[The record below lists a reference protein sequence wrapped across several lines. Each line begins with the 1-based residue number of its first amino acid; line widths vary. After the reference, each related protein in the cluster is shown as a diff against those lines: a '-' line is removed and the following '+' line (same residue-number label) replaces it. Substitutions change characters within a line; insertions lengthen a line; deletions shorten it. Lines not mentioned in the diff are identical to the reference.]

1 MCTSQSLLAEVGF
14 ASNLHLAALP
24 CVQACQTLHP
34 RNWASS
40 QEYDAELGGR
50 GCGRVVI
57 PKVQQHLYVFMH
69 KYVQELQKSDQ
80 LTVNTQEADEGGLVV
95 TRVQQHLSI
104 HVCAGMRQSVQH
116 YVQRMQPTDRVQ
128 DANESGLVV
137 TCVEQ
142 HLSIQVCGGMCH
154 SVQHYIHGMQ
164 PTDRIQADESGLVVT
179 RVQHLSIHVCGGMC

>member
-1 MCTSQSLLAEVGF
+1 MWE
-14 ASNLHLAALP
+14 
-24 CVQACQTLHP
+24 
-34 RNWASS
+34 
-40 QEYDAELGGR
+40 GG
-50 GCGRVVI
+50 GCGGDT
-57 PKVQQHLYVFMH
+57 KVQQHLYVFMH

-80 LTVNTQEADEGGLVV
+80 LTVNTQDADEGGLVV
-95 TRVQQHLSI
+95 TCVQHLSI
-104 HVCAGMRQSVQH
+104 NVCAGMRQSVQH

-137 TCVEQ
+137 TCIEQ

-179 RVQHLSIHVCGGMC
+179 CVQHLSIHVCCLLYTSDAADES